1 MRDILPDLLK
11 WRQAGKPI
19 AVATVV
25 ETWGSAPREV
35 GAKMAFTQDGAI
47 TGSVS
52 GGCVEGAVYEIGTEV
67 LAGGPPQLAEFGVA
81 DETAW
86 DVGLACGG
94 QIRVFV
100 RLLNEEIFDLLAAEL
115 DQDRPVVKGTITA
128 GPETWV
134 GQEFLYL
141 DREEQVGSFDSPLD
155 ELLSTKAAE
164 VQGQAKNR
172 HLSIPIPEGTGFD
185 TSAADEISVLFE
197 VHLPP
202 PSVIMVGGV
211 HIAIALTS
219 LAKTLG
225 YRTVVID
232 PRKAFG
238 NAARFSEADM
248 IISAWPEEAFDQIT
262 LNASTAVAM
271 LTHDPKIDDPAL
283 KIVLPSPAYYV
294 GALGSR
300 QTQQK
305 RRARLLA
312 EGLPPEQVDRIQGP
326 IGLPL
331 GGRTPE
337 EIALA
342 IMAEITAARHGK
354 LNAEGDLD

>member
-11 WRQAGKPI
+11 WRQADKPI

-25 ETWGSAPREV
+25 ETWGSAPREI
-35 GAKMAFTQDGAI
+35 GAKMAFTAEGAI

-52 GGCVEGAVYEIGTEV
+52 GGCVEGAVFEIGSQV
-67 LAGGPPQLAEFGVA
+67 LAGETPRLVEFGVA

-94 QIRVFV
+94 KIRVFIQ
-100 RLLNEEIFDLLAAEL
+100 RLNEDLFYPLVEALNQDKLAVKATVTGGPAVWVGREVLYLENDRQEGSVGRSLDVVLRPLAAEVL
-115 DQDRPVVKGTITA
+115 RRG
-128 GPETWV
+128 
-134 GQEFLYL
+134 
-141 DREEQVGSFDSPLD
+141 
-155 ELLSTKAAE
+155 
-164 VQGQAKNR
+164 KNQ
-172 HLSIPIPEGTGFD
+172 HLSVGIPSE
-185 TSAADEISVLFE
+185 SAQEAQAGSEISIIIE
-197 VHLPP
+197 AYLPP
-202 PSVIMVGGV
+202 PTVVMVGGV

-232 PRKAFG
+232 PRQAFG
-238 NAARFSEADM
+238 NTERFSEADM
-248 IISAWPEEAFDQIT
+248 VISAWPDEAFDQISI
-262 LNASTAVAM
+262 NESTAVAM

-283 KIVLPSPAYYV
+283 KIVLPSKAFYV

-300 QTQQK
+300 GTQKK
-305 RRARLLA
+305 RRERLLG
-312 EGLPPEQVDRIQGP
+312 EGIPVELLDRIHGP

-342 IMAEITAARHGK
+342 IMAQITAARHK
-354 LNAEGDLD
+354 E